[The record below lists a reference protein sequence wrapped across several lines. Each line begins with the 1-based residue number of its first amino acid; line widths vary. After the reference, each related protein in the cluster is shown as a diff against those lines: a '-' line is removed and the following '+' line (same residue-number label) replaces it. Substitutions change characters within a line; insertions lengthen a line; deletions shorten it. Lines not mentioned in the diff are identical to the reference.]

1 MGYCRDLLRRIGIGI
16 AHNQYFIVGFGAVCT
31 GAVLGIFGFA
41 LNTGVQKMNQPSLF
55 PADLTR
61 PILDVLFNPRRV
73 MARKRKEKF
82 VGGVRTTHE

>member
-1 MGYCRDLLRRIGIGI
+1 
-16 AHNQYFIVGFGAVCT
+16 
-31 GAVLGIFGFA
+31 
-41 LNTGVQKMNQPSLF
+41 MNQPSLF

-73 MARKRKEKF
+73 MARKHKEKF